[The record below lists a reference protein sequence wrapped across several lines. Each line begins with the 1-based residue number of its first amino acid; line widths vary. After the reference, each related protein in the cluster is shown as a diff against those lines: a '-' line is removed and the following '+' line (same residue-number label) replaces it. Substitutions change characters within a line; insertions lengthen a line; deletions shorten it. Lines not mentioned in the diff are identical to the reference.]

1 VKELKLNYEEVSIVI
16 IPLSE
21 SDVITSSGA
30 FVGDDDMIWNW

>member
-1 VKELKLNYEEVSIVI
+1 MKELKLNYEEVSIVI

-30 FVGDDDMIWNW
+30 FDGDDDMIWNW